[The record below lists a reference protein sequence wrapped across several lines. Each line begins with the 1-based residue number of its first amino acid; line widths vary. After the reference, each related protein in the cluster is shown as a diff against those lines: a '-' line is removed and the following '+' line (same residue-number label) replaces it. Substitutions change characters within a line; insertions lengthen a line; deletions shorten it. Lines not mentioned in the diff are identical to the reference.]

1 MTAGLIYLLIWKCFS
16 FKVFLLKNIFLT
28 IKNIGDFNLDFFYS
42 LTMSH
47 SIFIL
52 LDQVLDPQR
61 KVPEEEEVGI
71 VERVFS
77 ILNLTAQTV

>member
-1 MTAGLIYLLIWKCFS
+1 MLMTAGLIYLLIWKCFT
-16 FKVFLLKNIFLT
+16 FKVFIEKISALKYL
-28 IKNIGDFNLDFFYS
+28 KPKLDSYFS

-52 LDQVLDPQR
+52 LDQVLDHQK

-71 VERVFS
+71 VERVFT